1 MAKSKITISWIDK
14 KVEELSYI
22 VDVDEKSYIHLRKQI
37 TSYLKV
43 NIYISNDKEIPLNY
57 LPERMK
63 TYVYKRSVCKG
74 LQ

>member
-22 VDVDEKSYIHLRKQI
+22 VDADEKSYIHLRKQFS
-37 TSYLKV
+37 SYLKI

-57 LPERMK
+57 LPKRMK
-63 TYVYKRSVCKG
+63 IC
-74 LQ
+74 LQKICM

>member
-22 VDVDEKSYIHLRKQI
+22 VDADEKSYIHLRKQFS
-37 TSYLKV
+37 SYLKI

-57 LPERMK
+57 LPKRMK
-63 TYVYKRSVCKG
+63 TC
-74 LQ
+74 LQKICM